1 MRIALFEPPAGQCAR
16 RDIVRPAFVR
26 LLVALSCACALAPTL
41 ARDAAPHPQA
51 RAGNTVTV
59 MPGETLDRVIRRS
72 LPGTPFRDAA
82 LRSAF
87 VRLNPAAFPR
97 GTPHLLVAGAVLQ
110 VPTVDDVLRTEDPG
124 RDAAGM
130 QPAAQY
136 SPGPERAPAGD
147 EERKRWVR
155 YP

>member
-1 MRIALFEPPAGQCAR
+1 MIALFEPPAGQCTPCDVAR
-16 RDIVRPAFVR
+16 RACVR
-26 LLVALSCACALAPTL
+26 LLVAVSCACALAPTL

-51 RAGNTVTV
+51 RAGSTVTV

-72 LPGTPFRDAA
+72 LPGTPFRDEA

-97 GTPHLLVAGAVLQ
+97 GTPHLMVAGAVLQ
-110 VPTVDDVLRTEDPG
+110 VPTVDDLLRTADPG

-130 QPAAQY
+130 QPAAPFSQV
-136 SPGPERAPAGD
+136 PERAPAGD